1 MAHTVFRDRLASI
14 ASANGQDPTGFLED
28 LSDVHDDWHG
38 EFTRSYGFLLFHA
51 RVVRYFVTIVQPA
64 LANNPIVAFTATD
77 FNTLGVAPFGGSTG
91 GLDTLGELATFSSA
105 LESWHNTA
113 HGGIGAAT
121 GVPMMDPRQNIFF
134 RPFWQ
139 LHFYID
145 ALFATVL
152 GQYGTRNHP
161 GQFVTGSTVA
171 AHIEAAHHGWVPRI

>member
-28 LSDVHDDWHG
+28 LSDVHDDWHA

-51 RVVRYFVTIVQPA
+51 RVVRYFVLIVQPA
-64 LANNPIVAFTATD
+64 LGNDPVVAFTVDD
-77 FNTLGVAPFGGSTG
+77 FNNMGVAPFGGNPT
-91 GLDTLGELATFSSA
+91 GLDTLAELATFSST

-139 LHFYID
+139 LHLYID
-145 ALFATVL
+145 ALFTTVL
-152 GQYGTRNHP
+152 GQYGARNHP
-161 GQFVTGSTVA
+161 GQFVTDSAVA